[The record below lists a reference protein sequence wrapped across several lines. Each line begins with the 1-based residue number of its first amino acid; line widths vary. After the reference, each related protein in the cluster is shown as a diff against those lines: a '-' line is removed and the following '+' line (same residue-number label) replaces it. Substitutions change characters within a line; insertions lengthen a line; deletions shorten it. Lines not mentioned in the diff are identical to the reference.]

1 MTISQRIFA
10 ILREKKLSQK
20 ELSQYTGIS
29 PAAISSW
36 KSKGTNPSSDKIIS
50 ICEFLEVDPYYLLTG
65 HITPEQPMVCDDSIP
80 YNTGTAVEQLMLM
93 HFHRLSPL
101 DQGRIIGIMEQML
114 SQQQTEQ

>member
-65 HITPEQPMVCDDSIP
+65 HIMPEQPLVCDDSVP
-80 YNTGTAVEQLMLM
+80 YATGGAGEQLLLM

-101 DQGRIIGIMEQML
+101 DQGRVIGIMEQMIAQQQ
-114 SQQQTEQ
+114 SQQ